1 MFWKRTVPAIIVA
14 AVGVIM
20 LLSWFI
26 PHAPFGELEI
36 HATQWYDIIASFA
49 MLLGALNLLKLQGT
63 KVVKRQKGWLFS
75 LAAILAFFMTLLF
88 GFMIKGGYYP
98 NLVDLGDNQEA
109 VFVKIAEVIDTDGKV
124 TEIDLEEVR
133 TLYANPSLDGEPIIL
148 HKAVVSK
155 KTASKIVEELTTLG
169 AEVELGELQ
178 WGSHVQGSKTYYRWI
193 FYTFFT
199 PLSATMFALLAFFVA
214 SASYRA
220 FKIRNAEATVLLVSG
235 VLIMLGRVPLGAFLT
250 AWTQKIPWL
259 SWLHLPTIQEWLY
272 QYPNAA
278 GARAI
283 MIGIGLGI
291 VGTSLRVILGIEK
304 SFMGGD

>member
-1 MFWKRTVPAIIVA
+1 MFWKRTIPAIIVA

-49 MLLGALNLLKLQGT
+49 MILGALNLLKLQGR
-63 KVVKRQKGWLFS
+63 KVVKHQKGWPYS
-75 LAAILAFFMTLLF
+75 LAAVLAFFLTLSF
-88 GFMIKGGYYP
+88 GFFIKGGYYP
-98 NLVDLGDNQEA
+98 NLISAGDNPEA
-109 VFVKIAEVIDTDGKV
+109 VYAKIAEVTATKIED
-124 TEIDLEEVR
+124 VR
-133 TLYANPSLDGEPIIL
+133 SIYEFPGSNGEAILL

-155 KTASKIVEELTTLG
+155 RAAAKVVDELEDLGATAS
-169 AEVELGELQ
+169 LGELK
-178 WGSHVQGSKTYYRWI
+178 WGSHVQGQKTYYSWV
-193 FYTFFT
+193 FYSFFT

-235 VLIMLGRVPLGAFLT
+235 ILIMLGRVPLGAYLT
-250 AWTQKIPWL
+250 AWTQKISWL
-259 SWLHLPTIQEWLY
+259 SWLHLPVIQEWLY

>member
-1 MFWKRTVPAIIVA
+1 MFWKRTIPSIIVA

-26 PHAPFGELEI
+26 PHAPFGDLEI

-49 MLLGALNLLKLQGT
+49 MILGALNLLKLQGR
-63 KVVKRQKGWLFS
+63 KVVKRQKGWPYS
-75 LAAILAFFMTLLF
+75 LAAVLAFFMTLMF
-88 GFMIKGGYYP
+88 GFMIKGGFYP
-98 NLVDLGDNQEA
+98 NLESLGDNPEA
-109 VFVKIAEVIDTDGKV
+109 VIAHIAKV
-124 TEIDLEEVR
+124 TNNDLENTVS
-133 TLYANPSLDGEPIIL
+133 LYGIPKEGGEQIIL
-148 HKAVVSK
+148 YKAVVSK
-155 KTASKIVEELTTLG
+155 KAAQKVVDELVALG
-169 AEVELGELQ
+169 ATANVGELQ
-178 WGSHVQGSKTYYRWI
+178 WGSHVQGQKTYYRWV
-193 FYTFFT
+193 FYSFFT

-235 VLIMLGRVPLGAFLT
+235 ILIMLGRVPLGAYLT
-250 AWTQKIPWL
+250 AWTQKISWL

>member
-1 MFWKRTVPAIIVA
+1 MFWKRTIPAIIVA

-49 MLLGALNLLKLQGT
+49 MILGALNLLRLQGT
-63 KVVKRQKGWLFS
+63 KVVKRQKGWPFS
-75 LAAILAFFMTLLF
+75 LAAVVAFFMTLTF
-88 GFMIKGGYYP
+88 GFFIKGGFYP
-98 NLVDLGDNQEA
+98 NLIDVGDNPEA
-109 VFVKIAEVIDTDGKV
+109 VYVKIAEVIDD
-124 TEIDLEEVR
+124 
-133 TLYANPSLDGEPIIL
+133 DGEVTDFEIGEARILYGNPGATGEQIPL

-155 KTASKIVEELTTLG
+155 KAAQKVVDELTELG
-169 AEVELGELQ
+169 ATVELGELN
-178 WGSHVQGSKTYYRWI
+178 WGSHVQGQRTYYRWV
-193 FYTFFT
+193 FYSFFT

-235 VLIMLGRVPLGAFLT
+235 ILIMLGRVPLGAWLT
-250 AWTQKIPWL
+250 KWTLSIPWL
-259 SWLHLPTIQEWLY
+259 SWLHLPNIQEWLY

>member
-1 MFWKRTVPAIIVA
+1 MFWKRTIPAIIVG

-49 MLLGALNLLKLQGT
+49 MILGALNLLKLQGR
-63 KVVKRQKGWLFS
+63 KIVKRQKGWPYS
-75 LAAILAFFMTLLF
+75 LAAVSAFFMTLAF
-88 GFMIKGGYYP
+88 GFLIKGGYFP
-98 NLVDLGDNQEA
+98 VLIDAGDNPEA
-109 VFVKIAEVIDTDGKV
+109 VYTKISEVTAIS
-124 TEIDLEEVR
+124 LEEVR
-133 TLYANPSLDGEPIIL
+133 NLYSYPSANGERIIMQ
-148 HKAVVSK
+148 KAVVSK
-155 KTASKIVEELTTLG
+155 RQAQRTIDELETLG
-169 AEVELGELQ
+169 ATVSMGELK
-178 WGSHVQGSKTYYRWI
+178 WGSHVQGQNTYYRWV
-193 FYTFFT
+193 FYSFFT

-220 FKIRNAEATVLLVSG
+220 FKIRNAEATVLLLSG
-235 VLIMLGRVPLGAFLT
+235 IFIMLGRVPLGAYLT

>member
-1 MFWKRTVPAIIVA
+1 MFWKRTIPSIIVG
-14 AVGVIM
+14 AVGIIM

-26 PHAPFGELEI
+26 PHAPFDELEI

-49 MLLGALNLLKLQGT
+49 MILGALNLLKLQGR
-63 KVVKRQKGWLFS
+63 KVIKRRKGWIFS
-75 LAAILAFFMTLLF
+75 LAAILSFFLTLSF
-88 GFMIKGGYYP
+88 GFFIKGGYYP
-98 NLVDLGDNQEA
+98 NLISVGDNPDA
-109 VFVKIAEVIDTDGKV
+109 VYMRIAEVTDKP
-124 TEIDLEEVR
+124 IEEVR
-133 TLYANPSLDGEPIIL
+133 DTYKEPGVNGEKIIL

-155 KTASKIVEELTTLG
+155 RAAQKSIDELEDMG
-169 AEVELGELQ
+169 ATVSLGELI
-178 WGSHVQGSKTYYRWI
+178 WGSHVQGENTYYRWI
-193 FYTFFT
+193 FYSFFT

-220 FKIRNAEATVLLVSG
+220 FKIRNAEATVLLLSG

-250 AWTQKIPWL
+250 SWTQNIPWL
-259 SWLHLPTIQEWLY
+259 SWLHLPVLQEWLY

-291 VGTSLRVILGIEK
+291 VGTSLRIILGIEK

>member
-1 MFWKRTVPAIIVA
+1 
-14 AVGVIM
+14 M

-49 MLLGALNLLKLQGT
+49 MILGALNLLRLQGT
-63 KVVKRQKGWLFS
+63 KVVKRQKGWPYS
-75 LAAILAFFMTLLF
+75 LAAVVAFFMTLTF
-88 GFMIKGGYYP
+88 GFFIKGGYYP
-98 NLVDLGDNQEA
+98 NLIDVGENPDA
-109 VFVKIAEVIDTDGKV
+109 VFTKIAEVVDDNGEV
-124 TEIDLEEVR
+124 TEFDIGEAR
-133 TLYANPSLDGEPIIL
+133 TLYGNPGPNGEQIPL

-155 KTASKIVEELTTLG
+155 KAAQKVVDELEELG
-169 AEVELGELQ
+169 ATATVGEPN
-178 WGSHVQGSKTYYRWI
+178 WGSHVQGQRTYYRWV
-193 FYTFFT
+193 FYSFFT

-235 VLIMLGRVPLGAFLT
+235 ILIMLGRVPLGAWLT
-250 AWTQKIPWL
+250 KWTLSIPWL
-259 SWLHLPTIQEWLY
+259 SWLHLPNIQEWLY

>member
-1 MFWKRTVPAIIVA
+1 MFWKRTIPSIIVA

-49 MLLGALNLLKLQGT
+49 MILGALNLLRLQGT
-63 KVVKRQKGWLFS
+63 KVVKRQKGWPFS
-75 LAAILAFFMTLLF
+75 LAAVVAFFMTLTF
-88 GFMIKGGYYP
+88 GFFIKGGYYP
-98 NLVDLGDNQEA
+98 NLIDLGNNSDA
-109 VFVKIAEVIDTDGKV
+109 VIVKIAEVIDD
-124 TEIDLEEVR
+124 
-133 TLYANPSLDGEPIIL
+133 DGEVTDFDIGEARILYGNPGQNGEQIPL

-155 KTASKIVEELTTLG
+155 KAAQKVVDELTELG
-169 AEVELGELQ
+169 ATVELGELN
-178 WGSHVQGSKTYYRWI
+178 WGSHVQGQRTYYRWV
-193 FYTFFT
+193 FYSFFT

-235 VLIMLGRVPLGAFLT
+235 ILIMLGRVPLGAYLT
-250 AWTQKIPWL
+250 AWTQNISWL

>member
-1 MFWKRTVPAIIVA
+1 MFWKRTIPAIIVA

-26 PHAPFGELEI
+26 PHEPFGSLET

-49 MLLGALNLLKLQGT
+49 MILGALNLLRLQGN
-63 KVVKRQKGWLFS
+63 KVIKQKKGWPYA
-75 LAAILAFFMTLLF
+75 LAAVIAFFMTLTF
-88 GFMIKGGYYP
+88 GFVVKGGFYP
-98 NLVDLGDNQEA
+98 NITSVGDNPEA
-109 VFVKIAEVIDTDGKV
+109 VYLKIAQVIDTDGNV
-124 TEIDLEEVR
+124 SEEDVAEVR
-133 TLYANPSLDGEPIIL
+133 ALYAIPGPDGEKVLL

-155 KTASKIVEELTTLG
+155 RMAQKVVDELNTLG
-169 AEVELGELQ
+169 ATASVGELK
-178 WGSHVQGSKTYYRWI
+178 WGSHVQGNKTYYSWV
-193 FYTFFT
+193 FYSFFT

-235 VLIMLGRVPLGAFLT
+235 ILIMLGRVPLGAYLT
-250 AWTQKIPWL
+250 AWTQNIPWL
-259 SWLHLPTIQEWLY
+259 SWFHLPVIQEWLY

>member
-1 MFWKRTVPAIIVA
+1 MFWKRTIPAIIVA

-49 MLLGALNLLKLQGT
+49 MILGALNLLRLQGT
-63 KVVKRQKGWLFS
+63 KVVKRKKGWPFA
-75 LAAILAFFMTLLF
+75 LAAVIAFFMTLTF
-88 GFMIKGGYYP
+88 GFMIKGGFYP
-98 NLVDLGDNQEA
+98 NVISVGDNPEA
-109 VFVKIAEVIDTDGKV
+109 VYVKIAQVTDTDGNV
-124 TEIDLEEVR
+124 SEEDMVDTR
-133 TLYANPSLDGEPIIL
+133 ATYSAPGPKGEQVLL

-155 KTASKIVEELTTLG
+155 KAAQKVVDELNELG
-169 AEVELGELQ
+169 ATATLGELE
-178 WGSHVQGSKTYYRWI
+178 WGSHVQGNKTYYRWV

-235 VLIMLGRVPLGAFLT
+235 ILIMLGRVPLGAYLT
-250 AWTQKIPWL
+250 AWTQNIPWL
-259 SWLHLPTIQEWLY
+259 SWFHLPVIQEWLY

>member
-1 MFWKRTVPAIIVA
+1 MFWKRTIPSIIVA

-26 PHAPFGELEI
+26 PHAPFGNLEI

-49 MLLGALNLLKLQGT
+49 MILGALNLLKLQGT
-63 KVVKRQKGWLFS
+63 KVVKRQKGWPYS
-75 LAAILAFFMTLLF
+75 LAAVIAFFMTLTF
-88 GFMIKGGYYP
+88 GFFIKGGYYP
-98 NLVDLGDNQEA
+98 NLIDVGDNAEA
-109 VFVKIAEVIDTDGKV
+109 VYFKIAEVID
-124 TEIDLEEVR
+124 E
-133 TLYANPSLDGEPIIL
+133 DGEVTPFDMGEARMLYGNPGPSGEKINL

-155 KTASKIVEELTTLG
+155 KAAQKIVDELEELG
-169 AEVELGELQ
+169 ATATLGELN
-178 WGSHVQGSKTYYRWI
+178 WGSHVQGTGTYYRWV
-193 FYTFFT
+193 FYSFFT

-235 VLIMLGRVPLGAFLT
+235 ILIMLGRVPLGAYLT
-250 AWTQKIPWL
+250 AWTQNISWL

>member
-1 MFWKRTVPAIIVA
+1 MFWKRTIPSIIVGT
-14 AVGVIM
+14 VGVIM

-26 PHAPFGELEI
+26 PHKPFGELEI

-49 MLLGALNLLKLQGT
+49 MILGALNLLKLQGR
-63 KVVKRQKGWLFS
+63 KVIKRQQGWPYS
-75 LAAILAFFMTLLF
+75 LAAVLAFFLTLSF
-88 GFMIKGGYYP
+88 GFVIKGGYYP
-98 NLVDLGDNQEA
+98 NLVSLGDNPDA
-109 VFVKIAEVIDTDGKV
+109 VCEKIAELTTMTTDEASV
-124 TEIDLEEVR
+124 
-133 TLYANPSLDGEPIIL
+133 LYSYPPVNGERISI

-155 KTASKIVEELTTLG
+155 KAAQKVVDELEALG
-169 AEVELGELQ
+169 ATVALGELK
-178 WGSHVQGSKTYYRWI
+178 WGSHVQGENTYYRWI
-193 FYTFFT
+193 FYSFFT

-235 VLIMLGRVPLGAFLT
+235 ILIMLGRVPLGAFLT
-250 AWTQKIPWL
+250 SWTQNISWL
-259 SWLHLPTIQEWLY
+259 AWLHLPTIQEWLY

>member
-1 MFWKRTVPAIIVA
+1 MFWKRTIPSIIVA

-49 MLLGALNLLKLQGT
+49 MILGALNLLKLQGR
-63 KVVKRQKGWLFS
+63 KVVKRQKGWPYS
-75 LAAILAFFMTLLF
+75 LAAVLAFFMTLMF
-88 GFMIKGGYYP
+88 GFMIKGGFYP
-98 NLVDLGDNQEA
+98 NLESLGDNPEA
-109 VFVKIAEVIDTDGKV
+109 VIAHIADV
-124 TEIDLEEVR
+124 TNNDLEN
-133 TLYANPSLDGEPIIL
+133 TISLYGIPKEGGEQIIL
-148 HKAVVSK
+148 YKAVVSK
-155 KTASKIVEELTTLG
+155 KAAQRVVDELVALGATASV
-169 AEVELGELQ
+169 GELQ
-178 WGSHVQGSKTYYRWI
+178 WGSHVQGQKTYYRWV
-193 FYTFFT
+193 FYSFFT

-235 VLIMLGRVPLGAFLT
+235 ILIMLGRVPLGAYLT
-250 AWTQKIPWL
+250 AWTQKISWL
-259 SWLHLPTIQEWLY
+259 SWLHLPAIQEWLY

>member
-1 MFWKRTVPAIIVA
+1 MFWKRTIPAIIVG

-49 MLLGALNLLKLQGT
+49 MILGALNLLKLQGR
-63 KVVKRQKGWLFS
+63 KIVKHQKGWPYS
-75 LAAILAFFMTLLF
+75 LAAVLAFFMTLAF
-88 GFMIKGGYYP
+88 GFLIKGGYYP
-98 NLVDLGDNQEA
+98 VLIDAGDNPE
-109 VFVKIAEVIDTDGKV
+109 VVYTKISEVTAIGV
-124 TEIDLEEVR
+124 EEVR
-133 TLYANPSLDGEPIIL
+133 SLYSSPSTNGERIIMQ
-148 HKAVVSK
+148 KAVVSK
-155 KTASKIVEELTTLG
+155 KQAQKVIDELETLG
-169 AEVELGELQ
+169 ATVSMGELK
-178 WGSHVQGSKTYYRWI
+178 WGSHVQGQNTYYRWV
-193 FYTFFT
+193 FYSFFT

-220 FKIRNAEATVLLVSG
+220 FKIRNAEATVLLLSG
-235 VLIMLGRVPLGAFLT
+235 IFIMLGRVPLGAYLT

>member
-1 MFWKRTVPAIIVA
+1 MFWKRTIPSIIVA

-49 MLLGALNLLKLQGT
+49 MILGALNLLKLQGR
-63 KVVKRQKGWLFS
+63 KVVKRQKGWPYS
-75 LAAILAFFMTLLF
+75 LAAVLAFFMTLMF
-88 GFMIKGGYYP
+88 GFMIKGGFYP
-98 NLVDLGDNQEA
+98 NLESLGDNPEA
-109 VFVKIAEVIDTDGKV
+109 VIAHIAKV
-124 TEIDLEEVR
+124 TNNDLENTVS
-133 TLYANPSLDGEPIIL
+133 LYGIPKEGGEQIIL
-148 HKAVVSK
+148 YKAVVSK
-155 KTASKIVEELTTLG
+155 KAAQKVVDELVALG
-169 AEVELGELQ
+169 ATANVGELQ
-178 WGSHVQGSKTYYRWI
+178 WGSHVQGQKTYYRWV
-193 FYTFFT
+193 FYSFFT

-235 VLIMLGRVPLGAFLT
+235 ILIMLGRVPLGAYLT
-250 AWTQKIPWL
+250 AWTQKISWL

>member
-1 MFWKRTVPAIIVA
+1 MFWKRTIPSIIVA
-14 AVGVIM
+14 AVGIIM

-49 MLLGALNLLKLQGT
+49 MILGALNLLKLQGR
-63 KVVKRQKGWLFS
+63 KVMKRQQGWPYA
-75 LAAILAFFMTLLF
+75 LAAVLAFFMTLSF
-88 GFMIKGGYYP
+88 GFMFKGGFYP
-98 NLVDLGDNQEA
+98 NITSLGDNPEA
-109 VFVKIAEVIDTDGKV
+109 VYAYIADVTNNDIDDT
-124 TEIDLEEVR
+124 R
-133 TLYANPSLDGEPIIL
+133 ALYATPKASGEQIIL
-148 HKAVVSK
+148 YKAVVSK
-155 KTASKIVEELTTLG
+155 KTAQKVIDELQALG
-169 AEVELGELQ
+169 ATANMGELQ
-178 WGSHVQGSKTYYRWI
+178 WGSHVQGEKTYYRWV
-193 FYTFFT
+193 FYSFFT

-235 VLIMLGRVPLGAFLT
+235 ILIMLGRVPLGAYLT
-250 AWTQKIPWL
+250 KWTQNIPWL
-259 SWLHLPTIQEWLY
+259 SWFHLPTIQEWLY

>member
-1 MFWKRTVPAIIVA
+1 MFWKRTIPAIIVA

-49 MLLGALNLLKLQGT
+49 MILGALNLLKLQGT
-63 KVVKRQKGWLFS
+63 KVVKRQKGWVYS
-75 LAAILAFFMTLLF
+75 LAAVVAFFMTLSF
-88 GFMIKGGYYP
+88 GFFIKGGYYP
-98 NLVDLGDNQEA
+98 ILNDVGDNPEA
-109 VFVKIAEVIDTDGKV
+109 VYQKIAMVIDEDGNVTDA
-124 TEIDLEEVR
+124 ELAEAR
-133 TLYANPSLDGEPIIL
+133 ALYGLPSIKGEQINL

-155 KTASKIVEELTTLG
+155 KAAQKVVDELNALG
-169 AEVELGELQ
+169 ATATLGELN
-178 WGSHVQGSKTYYRWI
+178 WGSHVQGTGTYYRWV
-193 FYTFFT
+193 FYSFFT

-235 VLIMLGRVPLGAFLT
+235 ILIMLGRVPLGAWLT
-250 AWTQKIPWL
+250 KWTLSIPWL
-259 SWLHLPTIQEWLY
+259 SWLHLPNIQEWLY

>member
-1 MFWKRTVPAIIVA
+1 MFWKRTIPSIIVGT
-14 AVGVIM
+14 VGVIM

-26 PHAPFGELEI
+26 PHKPFGELEI

-49 MLLGALNLLKLQGT
+49 MILGALNLLKLQGR
-63 KVVKRQKGWLFS
+63 KVIKRQKGWPFS
-75 LAAILAFFMTLLF
+75 LAAVLAFFLTLSF
-88 GFMIKGGYYP
+88 GFVIKGGYYP
-98 NLVDLGDNQEA
+98 NLISLGDNPDA
-109 VFVKIAEVIDTDGKV
+109 VCEKIAEVSSITFDEARV
-124 TEIDLEEVR
+124 
-133 TLYANPSLDGEPIIL
+133 LYSHPPVNGERVSI

-155 KTASKIVEELTTLG
+155 KGAQKVIAELEELGATLT
-169 AEVELGELQ
+169 LGELK
-178 WGSHVQGSKTYYRWI
+178 WGSHVQGENTYYRWV
-193 FYTFFT
+193 FYSFFT

-235 VLIMLGRVPLGAFLT
+235 ILIMLGRVPLGAFLT
-250 AWTQKIPWL
+250 AWTQNISWL
-259 SWLHLPTIQEWLY
+259 AWLHLPTIQEWLY

>member
-1 MFWKRTVPAIIVA
+1 
-14 AVGVIM
+14 
-20 LLSWFI
+20 
-26 PHAPFGELEI
+26 
-36 HATQWYDIIASFA
+36 Y
-49 MLLGALNLLKLQGT
+49 
-63 KVVKRQKGWLFS
+63 
-75 LAAILAFFMTLLF
+75 
-88 GFMIKGGYYP
+88 
-98 NLVDLGDNQEA
+98 
-109 VFVKIAEVIDTDGKV
+109 
-124 TEIDLEEVR
+124 
-133 TLYANPSLDGEPIIL
+133 
-148 HKAVVSK
+148 KAVVSK
-155 KTASKIVEELTTLG
+155 KAAQKSIDKLRKLG
-169 AEVELGELQ
+169 ATVSMGELQ
-178 WGSHVQGSKTYYRWI
+178 WGSHVQGQKTYYKWV
-193 FYTFFT
+193 FYSFFT

-235 VLIMLGRVPLGAFLT
+235 ILIMLGRVPLGAYLT

-259 SWLHLPTIQEWLY
+259 SWLHLPIIQEWLY

>member
-1 MFWKRTVPAIIVA
+1 MFWKRTIPSIIVA

-26 PHAPFGELEI
+26 PHAPFDELEI

-49 MLLGALNLLKLQGT
+49 MILGALNLLKLQGR
-63 KVVKRQKGWLFS
+63 KVVKRQKGWLYS
-75 LAAILAFFMTLLF
+75 LAAVLAFFMTLTF
-88 GFMIKGGYYP
+88 GFMVKGGYYP
-98 NLVDLGDNQEA
+98 NLVSLGDNPEA
-109 VFVKIAEVIDTDGKV
+109 VIEKIAEVSNTELEDTRSIYINPGPNGEK
-124 TEIDLEEVR
+124 IL
-133 TLYANPSLDGEPIIL
+133 LY
-148 HKAVVSK
+148 KAVVSK
-155 KTASKIVEELTTLG
+155 KAAQKVVDELEELGATASI
-169 AEVELGELQ
+169 GELK
-178 WGSHVQGSKTYYRWI
+178 WGSHVQGEKTYYRWV

-235 VLIMLGRVPLGAFLT
+235 ILIMLGRVPLGAYLT
-250 AWTQKIPWL
+250 AWTQKISWL
-259 SWLHLPTIQEWLY
+259 AWLHLPTIQEWLY

>member
-1 MFWKRTVPAIIVA
+1 MFWKRTIPAIIVA

-26 PHAPFGELEI
+26 PHAPFGNLEI

-49 MLLGALNLLKLQGT
+49 MILGALNLLKLQGT
-63 KVVKRQKGWLFS
+63 KVVKRQKGWPYS
-75 LAAILAFFMTLLF
+75 LAAVIAFFMTLTF
-88 GFMIKGGYYP
+88 GFFIKGGYYP
-98 NLVDLGDNQEA
+98 NLIDVGDNPEA
-109 VFVKIAEVIDTDGKV
+109 VYVKIAEVIDEDGDV
-124 TEIDLEEVR
+124 TPFDIGEAR
-133 TLYANPSLDGEPIIL
+133 MLYGNPGPRGEQINL

-155 KTASKIVEELTTLG
+155 KAALEIVDELEELG
-169 AEVELGELQ
+169 ATVTLGELN
-178 WGSHVQGSKTYYRWI
+178 WGSHVQGTGTYYRWV
-193 FYTFFT
+193 FYSFFT

-235 VLIMLGRVPLGAFLT
+235 ILIMLGRVPLGAYLT
-250 AWTQKIPWL
+250 AWTQNISWL

>member
-1 MFWKRTVPAIIVA
+1 MFWKRTVPSIIVA

-26 PHAPFGELEI
+26 PHAPFGNLEI

-49 MLLGALNLLKLQGT
+49 MILGALNLLKLQGT
-63 KVVKRQKGWLFS
+63 KVVKRQKGWPYS
-75 LAAILAFFMTLLF
+75 LAAVIAFFMTLTF
-88 GFMIKGGYYP
+88 GFFIKGGYYP
-98 NLVDLGDNQEA
+98 NLIDVGDNAEA
-109 VFVKIAEVIDTDGKV
+109 VYFKIAEVID
-124 TEIDLEEVR
+124 E
-133 TLYANPSLDGEPIIL
+133 DGEVTPFDMGEARMLYGNPGPSGEKINL

-155 KTASKIVEELTTLG
+155 KAAQKIVDELEELG
-169 AEVELGELQ
+169 ATATLGELN
-178 WGSHVQGSKTYYRWI
+178 WGSHVQGTGTYYRWV
-193 FYTFFT
+193 FYSFFT

-235 VLIMLGRVPLGAFLT
+235 ILIMLGRVPLGAYLT
-250 AWTQKIPWL
+250 AWTQNISWL

>member
-1 MFWKRTVPAIIVA
+1 MFWKRTIPSIIVG

-26 PHAPFGELEI
+26 PHAPFDELEI

-49 MLLGALNLLKLQGT
+49 MILGALNLLKLQGR
-63 KVVKRQKGWLFS
+63 KVIKRQKGWPYS
-75 LAAILAFFMTLLF
+75 LAAVLAFFMTLTF
-88 GFMIKGGYYP
+88 GFIIKGGYYP
-98 NLVDLGDNQEA
+98 NMMDIGDNPEA
-109 VFVKIAEVIDTDGKV
+109 VYAKIAEATKLP
-124 TEIDLEEVR
+124 LEEVR
-133 TLYANPSLDGEPIIL
+133 ILYGVPNENGERIIMRQ
-148 HKAVVSK
+148 AVVSK
-155 KTASKIVEELTTLG
+155 RRAQKLVNELEDLG
-169 AEVELGELQ
+169 ASVSLGELK
-178 WGSHVQGSKTYYRWI
+178 WGSHVQGQNTYYRWV
-193 FYTFFT
+193 FYSFFT

-220 FKIRNAEATVLLVSG
+220 FKIRNAEATVLLLSG
-235 VLIMLGRVPLGAFLT
+235 IFIMLGRVPLGAYLT

-259 SWLHLPTIQEWLY
+259 SWLHLPVIQEWLY

>member
-1 MFWKRTVPAIIVA
+1 MFWKRTVPSIIVA

-26 PHAPFGELEI
+26 PHAPFGNLEI

-49 MLLGALNLLKLQGT
+49 MILGALNLLKLQGT
-63 KVVKRQKGWLFS
+63 KVVKRQKGWPYS
-75 LAAILAFFMTLLF
+75 LAAVIAFFMTLTF
-88 GFMIKGGYYP
+88 GFFIKGGYYP
-98 NLVDLGDNQEA
+98 NLIDVGDNAEA
-109 VFVKIAEVIDTDGKV
+109 VYFKIAEVID
-124 TEIDLEEVR
+124 E
-133 TLYANPSLDGEPIIL
+133 DGEVTPFDMGEARMLYGNPGPSGEKINL

-155 KTASKIVEELTTLG
+155 KAAQKIVDELEELG
-169 AEVELGELQ
+169 ATATLGELN
-178 WGSHVQGSKTYYRWI
+178 WGSHVQGTGTYYRWD
-193 FYTFFT
+193 FYSFFT

-235 VLIMLGRVPLGAFLT
+235 ILIMLGRVPLGAYLT
-250 AWTQKIPWL
+250 AWTQNISWL